1 MRWEGGEGVIIHLP
15 ARARR
20 LRCWASC
27 RQTRLVGLPLHAARL
42 ALVHRHSVGTGGRV
56 CRPFLLLLGLLL
68 LPCGKSGGTAGGGVS
83 GGGGGGEIELLLV

>member
-20 LRCWASC
+20 LRWWAGF

-42 ALVHRHSVGTGGRV
+42 ALVHRHSVCTSGLV
-56 CRPFLLLLGLLL
+56 CGPFLLLLRLL
-68 LPCGKSGGTAGGGVS
+68 LPLCGKSGGTAGGGIS